1 MDLDYYAWS
10 AGVLQIFQLTW
21 PQQWFKSLLCAHFN
35 VFKTSLN
42 KLQNKVNFLIT
53 WIFDHMDLFM
63 SLVMFNTFYY
73 LLFFPPGC
81 IFSCVL
87 SFFSFPI
94 LFLSFFTHFH
104 FHLWTLDPIWTV
116 ISTLTSLWPLWWPTF
131 ISGKT
136 SGNCVPSVT
145 ATHRRASAFIH
156 DSEASTHT
164 GGTFDIQ
171 EFATLDSTW
180 VRSSFLRS

>member
-1 MDLDYYAWS
+1 MD
-10 AGVLQIFQLTW
+10 F
-21 PQQWFKSLLCAHFN
+21 
-35 VFKTSLN
+35 
-42 KLQNKVNFLIT
+42 
-53 WIFDHMDLFM
+53 FM

-94 LFLSFFTHFH
+94 LFLCFFTHFH
-104 FHLWTLDPIWTV
+104 FHLWTLDPIWTM

-145 ATHRRASAFIH
+145 ATHRLASAFIH

-164 GGTFDIQ
+164 GGTFWHSRVCHFRLNMGSLLFFEELTGEYPKHASVPPHLECVWTDCGQ
-171 EFATLDSTW
+171 G
-180 VRSSFLRS
+180 V